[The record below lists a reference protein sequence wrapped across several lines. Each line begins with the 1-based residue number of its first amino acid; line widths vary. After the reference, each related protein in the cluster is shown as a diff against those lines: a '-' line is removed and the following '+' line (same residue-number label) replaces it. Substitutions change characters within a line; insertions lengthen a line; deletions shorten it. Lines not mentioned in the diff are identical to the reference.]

1 MSLDFF
7 TLCFFL
13 AFLAGFLAFLFVFAL
28 NKYFKELFP
37 KKKESE
43 QKNVQKLHDRFDAL
57 EQKVLKQQENIN
69 QLFLS
74 RGIKK

>member
-13 AFLAGFLAFLFVFAL
+13 AFLAGFLSFLFFSAFD
-28 NKYFKELFP
+28 KYFKERFP
-37 KKKESE
+37 KSKENEKKNL
-43 QKNVQKLHDRFDAL
+43 QKIYDRFDAL